1 MKGIEDDG
9 IVKHRSADDL
19 DDGYILYFLLHFNG
33 FEIITFIV
41 KLLMF
46 SFDFGD
52 DEIQPLAY
60 NSEGKPLNTDLISI
74 NEEQNGDIYLHFM
87 NKY

>member
-1 MKGIEDDG
+1 
-9 IVKHRSADDL
+9 
-19 DDGYILYFLLHFNG
+19 
-33 FEIITFIV
+33 
-41 KLLMF
+41 MF

-60 NSEGKPLNTDLISI
+60 NSEGKPLNTDLISA
-74 NEEQNGDIYLHFM
+74 NEEENGDIYLHFM

>member
-1 MKGIEDDG
+1 
-9 IVKHRSADDL
+9 
-19 DDGYILYFLLHFNG
+19 
-33 FEIITFIV
+33 V
-41 KLLMF
+41 KLLIF

-60 NSEGKPLNTDLISI
+60 NSEGKPLNTDLISA